1 MYEIRPETIK
11 SFIEDRN
18 IKLPRFQ
25 RKQTWDDK
33 KNFQLCISIFK
44 GFPIGVSILNIEINN
59 GVTTRWLLDGRQRR
73 NALTQF
79 YKDPE
84 NIYLW
89 AKKFIGIKSND
100 QLQDIEEK
108 FYEKLNLYLEE
119 DELEED
125 ESEESDTNND
135 NENSTPNDNNEESY
149 DSSKQGV
156 DLLLHI
162 LKLIHN
168 KTAKYSGF
176 TRPFDFSKEIK
187 NLPYKI
193 IINGQ
198 EKLSS
203 QKLKS
208 FIGEYINY
216 CTNEN
221 IDYKIKESF
230 FNFICHRFSLDD
242 KIEKKIETKIN
253 QNWDKIFERLDIL
266 DKINNLY
273 MNSKIGLI
281 EVKNLKSVDAQKIF
295 NIINSEGTKLTAVEI
310 LSAKPSWNVLIKN
323 VSEKQSIQVKKLY
336 EKINVQ
342 ANNIVKWDLPATFLS
357 RLDNAKVLFKNFTET
372 TTDSSKKITLG
383 FKFISGIYQ
392 GGVKKEDI
400 DQLGRNRSIKW
411 DSDYEELIQDINSV
425 SKLILT
431 TDYFKYLKS
440 WQFSIMDNLS
450 DGIALNFL
458 LIMYKDWIR
467 KNKPIGV
474 DTKTKQ
480 FQKNT
485 FILLDTLIYE
495 YVTKQW
501 RGSSDS
507 KIAKNL
513 LKVEQEDE
521 IFRHIPKEKWND
533 LLKEI
538 IENNMIDGDL
548 ITQKTM
554 QPILYHFY
562 AISKIHGPDTN
573 YNIEVDHILPQ
584 SLFKSSAIQNS
595 DTIVH
600 NLYNLGL
607 LPKDEN
613 ISKSNK
619 RLIEITDDWL
629 IDQIEKYEFI
639 KKDDFVKYSNLNNFH
654 ELNKYR
660 GSIILEAFNS
670 KRDNILNNT

>member
-44 GFPIGVSILNIEINN
+44 GFPIGVSILNIENNN

-89 AKKFIGIKSND
+89 AKKFIGIKSSD

-119 DELEED
+119 DELDEEFND
-125 ESEESDTNND
+125 D
-135 NENSTPNDNNEESY
+135 NENNNENLFSTDNDEESY
-149 DSSKQGV
+149 DPSKQGV

-162 LKLIHN
+162 IKLIHN
-168 KTAKYSGF
+168 KTTKHSGF
-176 TRPFDFSKEIK
+176 TRPFDFSNEID

-208 FIGEYINY
+208 FIGEYINF
-216 CTNEN
+216 CINEN
-221 IDYKIKESF
+221 IDYKVRESF
-230 FNFICHRFSLDD
+230 FNFICNRFSLDNE
-242 KIEKKIETKIN
+242 IEQKIETKIN
-253 QNWDKIFERLDIL
+253 QNWDKIFERIDIL

-310 LSAKPSWNVLIKN
+310 LSAKPSWNVLIQN
-323 VSEKQSIQVKKLY
+323 VSDRQSIQVKQLY

-342 ANNIVKWDLPATFLS
+342 TDNIVKWDLPATFLS
-357 RLDNAKVLFKNFTET
+357 RLDNVKILFKNFTET

-400 DQLGRNRSIKW
+400 DQLGRNREIKW

-431 TDYFKYLKS
+431 TEYFKYLKS

-467 KNKPIGV
+467 KNKPIGT
-474 DTKTKQ
+474 DIKTKQ
-480 FQKNT
+480 FQKNA

-513 LKVEQEDE
+513 LKIEHEDE
-521 IFRHIPKEKWND
+521 IFKHIPQEKWIS
-533 LLKEI
+533 LLNEI
-538 IENNMIDGDL
+538 MEKNMIDGDL

-573 YNIEVDHILPQ
+573 YNIEVDHIIPQ
-584 SLFKSSAIQNS
+584 SLFKSSAIPNA

-619 RLIEITDDWL
+619 RLIEIVDNWL
-629 IDQIEKYEFI
+629 MDQIQKYEFI
-639 KKDDFVKYSNLNNFH
+639 NGDDFRKYSDLNNFQ
-654 ELNKYR
+654 ELKEYR
-660 GSIILEAFNS
+660 GSIILEAFEN